1 MWLTPGPIRGKWGTM
16 SGLRPIMI
24 FPLDLGPG
32 NQTQAGFYSERRRK
46 SCWGGDSSQIL
57 ISSPD
62 SSVIWLHLSSC
73 LDYLLQCSVASN
85 TVCQGKF
92 LFPSNRWLLF
102 LHFSTF
108 PVVVSSIH
116 PSWRLQPWES
126 CIFLTF
132 FVLRAEVPVLWPP
145 DIKGQLTGKDPDAG
159 KDWRQKEK
167 GMAEGEMA
175 REHHRLDGHEFEQT
189 LGDHEGQR
197 SLVCCRP
204 WVCRVRHDLATERQQ
219 LIYLF
224 GSAAWHVE
232 Y

>member
-1 MWLTPGPIRGKWGTM
+1 
-16 SGLRPIMI
+16 MI
-24 FPLDLGPG
+24 FPLSWPWQPKHRRDSTQKDGGRAVEGETAPRSLFPALTVLSSDCTFPTVWTTYL
-32 NQTQAGFYSERRRK
+32 NVLLPQTQ
-46 SCWGGDSSQIL
+46 
-57 ISSPD
+57 
-62 SSVIWLHLSSC
+62 SVR
-73 LDYLLQCSVASN
+73 
-85 TVCQGKF
+85 GKF

-116 PSWRLQPWES
+116 PPWRLQPWES

-132 FVLRAEVPVLWPP
+132 FVLRAEVPILWPP
-145 DIKGQLTGKDPDAG
+145 DAKGQLTGKDPDAG

-175 REHHRLDGHEFEQT
+175 REHHWLDGHKFEQT
-189 LGDHEGQR
+189 LGDNEGQR
-197 SLVCCRP
+197 SLVCCSL
-204 WVCRVRHDLATERQQ
+204 WVCRVRHDLATKRQQ